1 MSWTSSNESSD
12 LTAENTALVIGA
24 SGGIGAAVARQLL
37 DDTGYST
44 VFCVSR
50 AAKPPE
56 ALAGAPRLRWLPCS
70 GSAGDIAAVRAQL
83 DDAIGRLARVIIC
96 SGILHQGDRGPEKSL
111 EQLDPA
117 WMQAVFHANSITPML
132 WLQALAKGLGRRQG
146 CVIAALSARV
156 GSIGDNKL
164 GGWYSYRASKAA
176 LNMLL
181 QTAAVEL
188 ARRAPASKLIAF
200 HPGTTDTALSRP
212 FQSKV
217 PAEKLF
223 SPEFVAGRLLALMD
237 AATPDGTLSYLDWD
251 GQTVT
256 W

>member
-1 MSWTSSNESSD
+1 MTTDSS
-12 LTAENTALVIGA
+12 ALVIGA
-24 SGGIGAAVARQLL
+24 SGGIGTAVAQKLL
-37 DDTGYST
+37 EDSRYSD

-50 AAKPPE
+50 AATPPV
-56 ALAGAPRLRWLPCS
+56 ALAGASNLSWLPCS
-70 GSAGDIAAVRAQL
+70 GSAADIAAVRTQIG
-83 DDAIGRLARVIIC
+83 DAAGRLARVVIC
-96 SGILHQGDRGPEKSL
+96 SGILHDSDKGPEKSL

-117 WMQAVFHANSITPML
+117 WMQTVFHANSITPML
-132 WLQALAKGLGRRQG
+132 WLQALAKGLGRKQH

-156 GSIGDNKL
+156 GSIGDNRL

-188 ARRAPASKLIAF
+188 ARRAPSTKLIAF

-212 FQSKV
+212 FQGNV
-217 PAEKLF
+217 PAGKLF
-223 SPEFVAGRLLALMD
+223 TPDFVADRLLAIMD
-237 AATPDGTLSYLDWD
+237 EATADGTLSYLDWD
-251 GQTVT
+251 GQRID